1 MRVRIGE
8 TVAVGPGKVA
18 LLEAIREHGS
28 ISAAARSLDMSYRRA
43 WMLLD
48 ELNRSL
54 TSPATLSE
62 QGGANGGGCT
72 LTPVGEKIIRVYRDI
87 EDRARRNCATQIAA
101 LTALLQ
107 P

>member
-1 MRVRIGE
+1 MRIRLGE
-8 TVAVGPGKVA
+8 TVAIGPGKVS

-28 ISAAARSLDMSYRRA
+28 ISGAARGLGMSYRRA

-54 TSPATLSE
+54 SSPATLSE

-72 LTPVGEKIIRVYRDI
+72 LTEVGEEVVRLYRNI
-87 EDRARRNCATQIAA
+87 EQQAQQSCATQIAE
-101 LTALLQ
+101 LSGLLLR
-107 P
+107 